1 MKEKT
6 YEVYSNISRYDEM
19 IYESR
24 PVSFDEYMSDKYNK
38 VHIELFNDA
47 LKKFYNDLI
56 GNLISKRFMF
66 EFFRL
71 LEGTYDENEDTYFSN
86 FYNKLINN
94 KNNYI
99 NNVIKELGIDEI
111 KFIKE
116 LIKISNTYINNLKNE
131 IINNNVLLKPVSEI
145 FEALSSITD
154 INDFRIIYYDTATY
168 LEAENAE
175 ELWGHEFLSY
185 IITSNTENN
194 YEHTFITTQKY
205 LFMSEA
211 ENYVFLLENDSGT
224 RIAYNIYGEFFLILD
239 KAIYNTNNDNNTF
252 NINNY
257 IVKSNK
263 GILEKFKEYA
273 LSLYKVNHKVIEFK
287 ANEYWKPSGIYIIS
301 NVMPYTKKYFSLDKY
316 WNYVQSKNDYNISDI
331 KLTES
336 KINDAELVE
345 LNYITGKAK
354 MYSKTEDIE
363 FDVPFEYLNKD
374 IGVSEN
380 YNLNLIK

>member
-47 LKKFYNDLI
+47 LKKFYDDLI
-56 GNLISKRFMF
+56 GNLINKRFMF

-71 LEGTYDENEDTYFSN
+71 LEGTYDENEDVYFSN
-86 FYNKLINN
+86 FYNKLIND
-94 KNNYI
+94 KKNYI
-99 NNVIKELGIDEI
+99 NNVIKELGIDGT
-111 KFIKE
+111 KLIKE
-116 LIKISNTYINNLKNE
+116 LIKISNTYINNLKTE
-131 IINNNVLLKPVSEI
+131 IVNNDVLLKPVSDI

-154 INDFRIIYYDTATY
+154 INDFRIIYCDTATY

-175 ELWGHEFLSY
+175 GLWGHSFASY
-185 IITSNTENN
+185 IITTNNENE
-194 YEHTFITTQKY
+194 YEHTVITAQKY

-239 KAIYNTNNDNNTF
+239 NAIYNTDNDNTF

-257 IVKSNK
+257 LLKSNK
-263 GILEKFKEYA
+263 GILQEFKEYI

-287 ANEYWKPSGIYIIS
+287 ANEYWKPSGIYVIS
-301 NVMPYTKKYFSLDKY
+301 NVMPYTKKYFSLAKY

-345 LNYITGKAK
+345 LNYIKGKAK